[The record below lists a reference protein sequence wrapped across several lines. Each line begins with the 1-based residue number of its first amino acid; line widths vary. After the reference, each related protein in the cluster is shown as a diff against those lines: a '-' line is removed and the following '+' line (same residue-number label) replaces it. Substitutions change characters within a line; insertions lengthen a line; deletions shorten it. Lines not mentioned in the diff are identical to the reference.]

1 MERITKGLTE
11 SLATVVLIAGAPAFV
26 FAQNHE
32 HVNSDDVKAHGEA
45 KAEDLAE
52 RRSEIL
58 NMSDATLAELRKD
71 PTAAKLLGASYGQAV
86 FDTTK
91 GGFIVTGAGGTGVA
105 TRKGDRNP
113 VFMHMGEGGIGLGA
127 GGEKYKLVLIFEN
140 EGVYKQFVDGQF
152 KAGASAQAQAGRE
165 GAAAVGKFDNGVAV
179 YRLNDKGLIAQAD
192 VTGVKFWP
200 SDRLNPGAG

>member
-1 MERITKGLTE
+1 MNRIAKAA
-11 SLATVVLIAGAPAFV
+11 ATLVLIASVPAFV
-26 FAQNHE
+26 FAQSHE
-32 HVNSDDVKAHGEA
+32 KVNPDDVKAHGEA
-45 KAEDLAE
+45 KAEDLAQ
-52 RRSEIL
+52 RRAEIKA
-58 NMSDATLAELRKD
+58 MSDATLAELRKD
-71 PTAAKLLGASYGQAV
+71 PAAAKLLGVSYGQAV

-105 TRKGDRNP
+105 TRKGDRDP
-113 VFMHMGEGGIGLGA
+113 VYMHMGEGGIGLGA

-165 GAAAVGKFDNGVAV
+165 GAAAVGKFDNGVAI
-179 YRLNDKGLIAQAD
+179 YRLNEKGLIAQAD

-200 SDRLNPGAG
+200 SDKLNPGAG